1 MLSYQPI
8 QSLQTIQPI
17 QPIQL
22 IQPLQAIQ
30 SIQLIQ
36 SIQPICSICATR
48 DLVLPC
54 LTCGRP
60 QCETCFFHASEEE
73 KKQCQGC
80 RLEKWLEM
88 DQEHDVWSV
97 EGLEEEGKEEEGK
110 EEEGKEEEGKEEEEP
125 GRMVL
130 FSSFTVSSPHPDYPQ
145 ECVEQG
151 TMIFRPIV
159 YPSEEEW
166 RYASQVLESHIL
178 FTASDAGLSQPHPYA
193 RYLVGRVYDATPTS
207 ITTDYMLSYEHDPRN
222 PSKMM
227 WIKYMAT
234 YYNQSPMPHEK
245 NVFYPYRLPLSLLRP
260 PFHPHL
266 HPHLHPHPHY
276 DSYSP
281 AI

>member
-1 MLSYQPI
+1 
-8 QSLQTIQPI
+8 
-17 QPIQL
+17 
-22 IQPLQAIQ
+22 
-30 SIQLIQ
+30 
-36 SIQPICSICATR
+36 
-48 DLVLPC
+48 
-54 LTCGRP
+54 
-60 QCETCFFHASEEE
+60 
-73 KKQCQGC
+73 
-80 RLEKWLEM
+80 M
-88 DQEHDVWSV
+88 DQDHDHDFWSV
-97 EGLEEEGKEEEGK
+97 KGLEEEGKK
-110 EEEGKEEEGKEEEEP
+110 KEEGKEEEGKEEEEP

-193 RYLVGRVYDATPTS
+193 RYLVGGVYDAAPTS

-222 PSKMM
+222 PSKMI

-260 PFHPHL
+260 PFHPH
-266 HPHLHPHPHY
+266 PHY